1 MFKRN
6 TTIFIPSA
14 TVKIGDETYT
24 ANAAGQIQ
32 IRQGVSV
39 SGTVEATD
47 YNDGSFEFEAITDDT
62 VNTVYL
68 DPQAVVTFTVKD
80 EKNNLLSGAV
90 VTVGGKQATTNSSGV
105 CTISLKQGIHSYTA
119 KYQNYQGKGDIT
131 VGLSNMSASIAV
143 TLDISTMK
151 PEENGNIQLMLIGT
165 AATLD
170 VTSTTTDYVISWG
183 DGTTE
188 NASGVGSKTYNHTYP
203 DAGYY
208 QVELSNC
215 EEVTLCN
222 GSPTCLIAYW
232 SIGDSKISGLEF
244 DTFKKLE
251 YIGDLWIND
260 INRTSLSRFCQYCD
274 RLKFIDLSS
283 FANNHSV
290 TTLSNFLSGCSGL
303 TTIDLT
309 PLAGMTK
316 VTSLYEFLSHCQG
329 LTNIDLTPL
338 AGMTEVVRLTYFLFN
353 CQGLTNI
360 DLTPLAGMTKVI
372 KLDAFLHTCSG
383 LTSIDLI
390 PLASM
395 TEVENLDAFMKLCSG
410 LTSIDLTPLAGMTKV
425 TSLYDFICACGKLVS
440 IIIGWTTPPPAS
452 SGTLNSTGSG
462 PIYTPDESVDLYK
475 TATNWSK
482 YATRYQPISNK
493 PAI

>member
-1 MFKRN
+1 MSVGRFASNHRVIKVNEYTYKVMAEVGEEITYTYSCLNHKEISGAITCTGDETKEYTVTYIPLWTIKILKRN
-6 TTIFIPSA
+6 TTIFISSA
-14 TVKIGDETYT
+14 TVKIGDKTYT
-24 ANAAGQIQ
+24 ASTTGQVQ
-32 IRQGVSV
+32 IRSEAAL

-47 YNDGSFEFEAITDDT
+47 YNDGRFEFEAITDDT

-105 CTISLKQGIHSYTA
+105 CTISLKQGTHSYTA

-151 PEENGNIQLMLIGT
+151 PDENGNIQLMLIGT

-188 NASGVGSKTYNHTYP
+188 NASGAGVKSYNHTYP

-222 GSPTCLIAYW
+222 VSPTCLIAYW
-232 SIGDSKISGLEF
+232 SIGDSKISGLDF
-244 DTFKKLE
+244 DTFPKLE

-260 INRTSLSRFCQYCD
+260 INRTSLSRFCQYSG
-274 RLKFIDLSS
+274 RLEIYS
-283 FANNHSV
+283 
-290 TTLSNFLSGCSGL
+290 
-303 TTIDLT
+303 
-309 PLAGMTK
+309 
-316 VTSLYEFLSHCQG
+316 
-329 LTNIDLTPL
+329 
-338 AGMTEVVRLTYFLFN
+338 
-353 CQGLTNI
+353 
-360 DLTPLAGMTKVI
+360 
-372 KLDAFLHTCSG
+372 
-383 LTSIDLI
+383 
-390 PLASM
+390 
-395 TEVENLDAFMKLCSG
+395 
-410 LTSIDLTPLAGMTKV
+410 
-425 TSLYDFICACGKLVS
+425 ACL
-440 IIIGWTTPPPAS
+440 
-452 SGTLNSTGSG
+452 L
-462 PIYTPDESVDLYK
+462 L
-475 TATNWSK
+475 
-482 YATRYQPISNK
+482 R
-493 PAI
+493 